1 MSDMIG
7 ENCGKHGNEENK
19 KEEECPP
26 LERKKTNLV
35 DGAYRIVFDQN
46 NQNKFH
52 TKTNVRDR
60 SIENVHGDANF
71 LP

>member
-1 MSDMIG
+1 MNTRIG

-35 DGAYRIVFDQN
+35 DGAYRIVFD
-46 NQNKFH
+46 
-52 TKTNVRDR
+52 
-60 SIENVHGDANF
+60 
-71 LP
+71 